1 MTTVPAQG
9 PDTGATPLMSVRALT
24 RDYRTGPTVV
34 HAVRAVD
41 LEVSAGE
48 VLLIMGPSGSGKTT
62 LLLMLGALLH
72 PTSGTITVIA
82 RDGTHVEITS
92 ADERHLPGLRARTF
106 GFVFQ
111 DYALIGAL
119 SAAENVAVACN
130 FAGVVGRAAADRA
143 SSLLT
148 RVGLESRA
156 GFRPAQLS
164 GGEQQRVAVA
174 RALANDPRVLLADE
188 PTANL
193 DAAHGRDL
201 ARLLRAVADED
212 DRAVVIVSHDTRLRE
227 VADRVLWL
235 EDGTLREIAALA
247 VDPVCGMSV
256 ERTGPHLE
264 SDGVT
269 YWFCSEGCRGEFAAT
284 L

>member
-1 MTTVPAQG
+1 MSASIRASPARAERPQGVFRRASSHVREIDRVQVDPGSQETPGRVSCVGDDHGRDCVPRAGTRTSLRVGGHRGHHRSGRSPDIRAALGPGRRTTV
-9 PDTGATPLMSVRALT
+9 
-24 RDYRTGPTVV
+24 
-34 HAVRAVD
+34 
-41 LEVSAGE
+41 
-48 VLLIMGPSGSGKTT
+48 
-62 LLLMLGALLH
+62 
-72 PTSGTITVIA
+72 
-82 RDGTHVEITS
+82 
-92 ADERHLPGLRARTF
+92 
-106 GFVFQ
+106 
-111 DYALIGAL
+111 
-119 SAAENVAVACN
+119 
-130 FAGVVGRAAADRA
+130 DRA
-143 SSLLT
+143 SGPGACWCLGHRARLNDDPRARRPLDRCEGAGDDVRRPLRS
-148 RVGLESRA
+148 GLASRA

-235 EDGTLREIAALA
+235 EDGMLREIAALA
-247 VDPVCGMSV
+247 VDPVCGMNV

-269 YWFCSEGCRGEFAAT
+269 YWFCSQGCRGEFAAT